1 MLISSTKTR
10 QSSQREHSFRVKVW
24 KVRSFCSRQCYPGC
38 SQETYTLV
46 LQTRV
51 LTLHRGVNS
60 PLNSQ
65 LVNETAASWQ
75 MVKRKT
81 MPVVGALILVRVY
94 LSLLE
99 FLHHFTVFK
108 SSSRKEDWKGR
119 MGDGA
124 EEKKKYHGA
133 YI

>member
-1 MLISSTKTR
+1 
-10 QSSQREHSFRVKVW
+10 
-24 KVRSFCSRQCYPGC
+24 
-38 SQETYTLV
+38 
-46 LQTRV
+46 
-51 LTLHRGVNS
+51 
-60 PLNSQ
+60 
-65 LVNETAASWQ
+65 

>member
-1 MLISSTKTR
+1 
-10 QSSQREHSFRVKVW
+10 
-24 KVRSFCSRQCYPGC
+24 
-38 SQETYTLV
+38 
-46 LQTRV
+46 
-51 LTLHRGVNS
+51 
-60 PLNSQ
+60 
-65 LVNETAASWQ
+65 
-75 MVKRKT
+75 MVKRKI

-94 LSLLE
+94 LRLLV

-124 EEKKKYHGA
+124 EKNKYRGA